1 MLDRDQDVHDA
12 IVHVTN
18 GRGCASAVHAV
29 IIHVAGANMDATC
42 GAYVVAENNISG
54 CKLAAL
60 SNETQNLND
69 ATQSG
74 GKKRRYRKKTLRKK
88 RRKKTNK
95 KKYKSLRKKRR
106 RK

>member
-1 MLDRDQDVHDA
+1 MRRYTRKQKGG
-12 IVHVTN
+12 N
-18 GRGCASAVHAV
+18 FRCPMM
-29 IIHVAGANMDATC
+29 AGQS
-42 GAYVVAENNISG
+42 AENNISG